1 MIGTRFQ
8 QGCLMLVKN
17 KTTDNTWFLRFY
29 EDKGGKRVYRK
40 QRIGT
45 IREFP
50 HRRDA
55 EKAVHALRANI
66 NSGVRSP
73 ETVDALITHYSKHE
87 LTEDRKSFATVEAHE
102 SYIRLHILPRWGS
115 FRLSE
120 VKTVAVESWLDSIP
134 FAPGTKTKIRN
145 IMSAIFSHGIR
156 YEWFAFNPISKVRC
170 WAKRL
175 REPDVLTP
183 SEFQA
188 LLLELSLR
196 EQVMVLLA
204 GSTGL
209 RRSEMFALRW
219 SDVDFQ
225 NMEVAVTRSCVRNRF
240 GKVKTDASGKPVPL
254 HHSVYALLMD
264 WRRESPYRKDED
276 FLLPSERLNGDK
288 PLTPDMVLKK
298 IIRPALK
305 RAGVPGR

>member
-29 EDKGGKRVYRK
+29 EDQGGKRVYRK

-66 NSGVRSP
+66 NSGARSP

-115 FRLSE
+115 LRLSE
-120 VKTVAVESWLDSIP
+120 VKTVAVELWLHSIP

-156 YEWFAFNPISKVRC
+156 HEWFAFNPISK
-170 WAKRL
+170 
-175 REPDVLTP
+175 
-183 SEFQA
+183 S
-188 LLLELSLR
+188 
-196 EQVMVLLA
+196 QVFGQTTA
-204 GSTGL
+204 GT
-209 RRSEMFALRW
+209 
-219 SDVDFQ
+219 
-225 NMEVAVTRSCVRNRF
+225 
-240 GKVKTDASGKPVPL
+240 
-254 HHSVYALLMD
+254 
-264 WRRESPYRKDED
+264 
-276 FLLPSERLNGDK
+276 
-288 PLTPDMVLKK
+288 
-298 IIRPALK
+298 
-305 RAGVPGR
+305 